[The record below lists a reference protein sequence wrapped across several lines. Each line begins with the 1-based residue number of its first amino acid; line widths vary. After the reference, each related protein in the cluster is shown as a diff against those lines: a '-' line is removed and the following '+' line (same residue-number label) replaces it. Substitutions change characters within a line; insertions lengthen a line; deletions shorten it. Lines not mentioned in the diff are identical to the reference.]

1 MLNQGNN
8 NFCKEIIAIGAKTP
22 TFPHNNHQ
30 EFFSKLVGGWL

>member
-22 TFPHNNHQ
+22 TFNKNQ